1 MVEAKKQF
9 NDRLNF
15 LGRKHQAMSRRY
27 TTQMRTDGLIVVKP
41 RRRSIDIPFQGILLL
56 LLGFVFFKAFM
67 LASIGPDTYCE
78 RVAILNSGIFVE
90 QGGAWVM
97 QTDPVSQVIANYMGP
112 ISR

>member
-41 RRRSIDIPFQGILLL
+41 RRRSIDIPFQCILLL
-56 LLGFVFFKAFM
+56 LLGFVFFKA
-67 LASIGPDTYCE
+67 LCWLLLDLTH
-78 RVAILNSGIFVE
+78 
-90 QGGAWVM
+90 
-97 QTDPVSQVIANYMGP
+97 TANALQ
-112 ISR
+112 S

>member
-15 LGRKHQAMSRRY
+15 LGRKHHAMSRGY

-41 RRRSIDIPFQGILLL
+41 RRRSIDIPFKGICLL

-67 LASIGPDTYCE
+67 LASVGTDRYGE
-78 RVAILNSGIFVE
+78 RVAILNSGTLVE

-97 QTDPVSQVIANYMGP
+97 QVDPVSQVIANYMGP
-112 ISR
+112 IFR